1 LRFCN
6 NIIYLMI
13 ACMALQAQRIPTVAP
28 APPQQRQLVA
38 QQKDTLTVTVVEG
51 EGGKN
56 SVRNRTAVAPIVE
69 VKDAEGKPVPGAE
82 VVFQLPAV
90 GPSGSFNGWLKTQT
104 VRADEQGRAAA
115 TGYAPNTEPGRFNIK
130 VTATSGTNT
139 GSAVISQV
147 NTDNGTSV
155 SSGGNRGWVKWV
167 AIIGGAA
174 AIGGVAAAV
183 GGDDDAAPGTA
194 RTPVGITAG
203 AVTVGGPR

>member
-1 LRFCN
+1 LRLRDT
-6 NIIYLMI
+6 IIVLL
-13 ACMALQAQRIPTVAP
+13 AGCLVLSAQIPTAAP
-28 APPQQRQLVA
+28 GQQRQLVA
-38 QQKDTLTVTVVEG
+38 QAKDTLVITVVEG

-56 SVRNRTAVAPIVE
+56 SIRNRTAVAPVVE
-69 VKDAEGKPVPGAE
+69 VKDAGGKPVPGAE
-82 VVFQLPAV
+82 VVFQLPSV

-104 VRADEQGRAAA
+104 VRADEQGRAAV

-147 NTDNGTSV
+147 NTDNGSSV
-155 SSGGNRGWVKWV
+155 SNGGNRGWVKWV

-183 GGDDDAAPGTA
+183 GGGDDDSPAQN
-194 RTPVGITAG
+194 RVPVGITAG

>member
-1 LRFCN
+1 LRLRDT
-6 NIIYLMI
+6 IIYLAAGCLAMSG
-13 ACMALQAQRIPTVAP
+13 QQVPTVAP
-28 APPQQRQLVA
+28 AQQSQLVA
-38 QQKDTLTVTVVEG
+38 QAKDTLVITVVEG

-56 SVRNRTAVAPIVE
+56 SIRNRTAVAPVVE
-69 VKDAEGKPVPGAE
+69 VKDAGGKPVPGAE

-90 GPSGSFNGWLKTQT
+90 GPSGAFNGWLKTQT

-115 TGYAPNTEPGRFNIK
+115 TGYTPNTEPGRFNLK

-147 NTDNGTSV
+147 NTDNGSSV

-174 AIGGVAAAV
+174 AVGGIAAAA
-183 GGDDDAAPGTA
+183 GGDDDSPAQT
-194 RTPVGITAG
+194 RIPVGITAG